1 MEGSDRK
8 PVCKQ
13 KPRRKKENQEIENE
27 GDENNYFR
35 WNVDMERVLA
45 DILREE
51 RRLGN
56 KGDGGWKTT
65 AYNSAASILS
75 TQFDIH
81 VTADNIRN
89 RVKSWKKFYAVV
101 SDILSQSGF
110 NWDATK
116 KMISVDE
123 DHAWQDYV
131 KSHSGAKSFHW
142 KVIPNWDDIVDL
154 CGKDRA
160 TGEGAETGVEAFEIM
175 TPPHIETN
183 HIDLDGDTQGLED
196 IEIINDISPTSANGQ
211 KTQSKRKPTNFVD
224 VPHTKKKLTTP
235 KDMIAD
241 SLAKMASSFQ
251 DYICADTKKLDPTE
265 VYDEVNAIPDLSE
278 EEQIKA
284 CAWLIENDKQFL
296 MLKTLPVEKKK
307 NMVLLFTSRG
317 A

>member
-1 MEGSDRK
+1 
-8 PVCKQ
+8 
-13 KPRRKKENQEIENE
+13 
-27 GDENNYFR
+27 
-35 WNVDMERVLA
+35 
-45 DILREE
+45 
-51 RRLGN
+51 
-56 KGDGGWKTT
+56 
-65 AYNSAASILS
+65 
-75 TQFDIH
+75 
-81 VTADNIRN
+81 
-89 RVKSWKKFYAVV
+89 
-101 SDILSQSGF
+101 
-110 NWDATK
+110 
-116 KMISVDE
+116 MISVDE

-131 KSHSGAKSFHW
+131 KSHSGAKSFRW

-317 A
+317 S